1 MNEEAKAHALRILE
15 KRDVSRA
22 MLVDRLKKRGAS
34 EADANEV
41 ADWLCG
47 LGVVDDRRFSEL
59 VVRHYAAKGYGLR
72 RIREELHRRGI
83 AKELW
88 EEALA
93 KLPETE
99 DTVYAL
105 LRQKLR
111 GTGGEPKDLQRAQG
125 FLLRR
130 GYSWEEIRGAMD
142 RWKVE
147 DEDRE

>member
-1 MNEEAKAHALRILE
+1 MNEKTRARALRILE

-22 MLVDRLKKRGAS
+22 MLLERLLKSGTS
-34 EADANEV
+34 ETDAEEA
-41 ADWLCG
+41 ADWLCS

-72 RIREELHRRGI
+72 RIREELHCRGI

-93 KLPETE
+93 ALPETE
-99 DTVYAL
+99 ETVYAL

-111 GTGGEPKDLQRAQG
+111 GTAGEAKDLQRAQG

-130 GYSWEEIRGAMD
+130 GYSWEEIREAMD
-142 RWKVE
+142 RYRAE
-147 DEDRE
+147 NEETE